1 MLMGLY
7 EALSQPKLLE
17 DAAINA
23 AVAAAICYVGT
34 HADLDLPPESHYPG
48 LYSMLAHPDG
58 AVRSR
63 VSAAAGADPV
73 RRHHTMQS
81 ISATRHQHVL
91 TQRRVDNDEACMS
104 LSAVCHC
111 SASHQPGTS

>member
-23 AVAAAICYVGT
+23 EVAAAICYVGS

-63 VSAAAGADPV
+63 VSAAAGADPEY
-73 RRHHTMQS
+73 RRHKHLRQM
-81 ISATRHQHVL
+81 
-91 TQRRVDNDEACMS
+91 
-104 LSAVCHC
+104 
-111 SASHQPGTS
+111 TSCCCC